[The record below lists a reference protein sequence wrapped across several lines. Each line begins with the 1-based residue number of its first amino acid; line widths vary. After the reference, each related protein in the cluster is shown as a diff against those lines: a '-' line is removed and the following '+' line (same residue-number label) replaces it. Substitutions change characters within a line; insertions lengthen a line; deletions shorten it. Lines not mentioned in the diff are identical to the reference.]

1 MKSWRHG
8 LTNIRPKEL
17 VLSRHKIQRGV
28 FVLFLSLVF
37 LVFGALIAQA
47 AATAP
52 EVLLGA
58 SVGANGE
65 VTFQIYLKGTIPAG
79 KVSCPLPSGMN
90 LVSKEGK
97 MPGKMEG
104 NRITWNIPAQKGKKM
119 VGPLTLKAIPANPVK
134 AGEEFRTIA
143 EVRWGKFFNQRA
155 FSNESILTGVGDPPS
170 LVVIGTNREAL
181 ASTAIVASP
190 HPLVC
195 QAGIEM
201 LKKGGNA
208 VDAAAAASFMLGVV
222 DPMHSG
228 LGGYGG
234 FMVVYLAKTKEF
246 WVVDF
251 NTIVPSK
258 ASVNMYEILP
268 SQSGWWVVK
277 DNANF
282 TGYKAISVPGMLS
295 GMSTALQRFGTKD
308 LKEVMNPAIRIAENG
323 FKITPLIAQATTTPN
338 IPLFPASAAI
348 YLKDGKPMKA
358 GDLLVQTDLA
368 NTMKK
373 IAEEGP
379 DAFYKGEIAEKIV
392 ADMEKNGGLITK
404 EDLANYKALVVK
416 PETGTY
422 RGYQINFPPNAS
434 SGGTLVLQTL
444 NILEG
449 FKLSGLGAR
458 SPFSMHIIAEAM
470 KLSWADRLEYMADP
484 AFKKTPITG
493 LISKKYAETLR
504 PKINLEQA
512 AAVQKPND
520 PWKYNDAKGLTNHVS
535 IIDKEGN
542 IVSMT
547 QTQGPQWFGSGVTVP
562 GTGVIFNNGMMLYSP
577 DPKAVNSIEP
587 GKRAVTNMSPTLV
600 IKDGKP
606 FLAVG
611 LPGARRIPTSV
622 LNYIVDIVDHGL
634 TLQQSL
640 ALPRFHVED
649 KEPMRIEKGL
659 ADGTLSALSAMGHR
673 FGPELTIADFYGPAM
688 GVMADLQTGLYRGG
702 ADPRPAGATVMG
714 Y

>member
-1 MKSWRHG
+1 MSKLSQFAESAPGRGWR
-8 LTNIRPKEL
+8 LMSNLIIAVP
-17 VLSRHKIQRGV
+17 IV
-28 FVLFLSLVF
+28 FLFLAN
-37 LVFGALIAQA
+37 GALAGSA
-47 AATAP
+47 SSSSGP

-58 SVGANGE
+58 SVGDNGE
-65 VTFQIYLKGTIPAG
+65 VMYQLFVKSGPGKAMDLTCLVPNGMELVSGEKGKVTGNRVAWKVLKEKKVAGPYTFKARPAG
-79 KVSCPLPSGMN
+79 V
-90 LVSKEGK
+90 
-97 MPGKMEG
+97 
-104 NRITWNIPAQKGKKM
+104 
-119 VGPLTLKAIPANPVK
+119 LKA
-134 AGEEFRTIA
+134 GDQFRTVA
-143 EVRWGKFFNQRA
+143 EVRWGKGFNQRA
-155 FSNESILTGVGDPPS
+155 FSNESVLAGVGDPAG
-170 LVVIGTNREAL
+170 LAVVGTNREAF
-181 ASTAIVASP
+181 ASTAIVASA
-190 HPLVC
+190 HPLVS
-195 QAGIEM
+195 QAGIEV

-234 FMVVYLAKTKEF
+234 FMVVYLAKTKEV

-295 GMSTALQRFGTKD
+295 GMATALQRFGTKS
-308 LKEVMNPAIRIAENG
+308 LKEVMAPAIDVADKG
-323 FKITPLIAQATTTPN
+323 FKINSLIAQATGTSNLPK
-338 IPLFPASAAI
+338 FPASAAI
-348 YLKDGKPMKA
+348 YLKDGKPMQA
-358 GDLLVQTDLA
+358 GNLLVQKDLA
-368 NTMKK
+368 DTMRK
-373 IAEEGP
+373 IAEGGP
-379 DAFYKGEIAEKIV
+379 DVFYKGEIAEAIV
-392 ADMEKNGGLITK
+392 ADMEKNGGLITR

-422 RGYQINFPPNAS
+422 RGYEINFPPNAS

-449 FKLSGLGAR
+449 YKLSGLGPR
-458 SPFSMHIIAEAM
+458 SPFAMHLVSEAM
-470 KLSWADRLEYMADP
+470 KLAWADRLEYVADP
-484 AFKKTPITG
+484 KFKKAPLAA
-493 LISKKYAETLR
+493 LISKEYAKTLR

-512 AAVQKPND
+512 AAEQKPND
-520 PWKYNDAKGLTNHVS
+520 AWKFNDAKGLTNHVS

-562 GTGVIFNNGMMLYSP
+562 GTGVVFNNGMMLYSP
-577 DPKAVNSIEP
+577 DPKAANSIEP
-587 GKRAVTNMSPTLV
+587 GKRAVTNMSPALV
-600 IKDGKP
+600 MKDGKP

-640 ALPRFHVED
+640 ALPRFHVEN

-659 ADGTLSALSAMGHR
+659 PDGTLSALLAMGHS
-673 FGPELTIADFYGPAM
+673 FGPELTIEDFYGPAM
-688 GVMADLQTGLYRGG
+688 GVLVDSTGLYRGG

>member
-1 MKSWRHG
+1 MSELFQFAESASRRGWR
-8 LTNIRPKEL
+8 LMSKLMVAVPI
-17 VLSRHKIQRGV
+17 V
-28 FVLFLSLVF
+28 FLFLANGGLAGSASPSS
-37 LVFGALIAQA
+37 G
-47 AATAP
+47 P

-58 SVGANGE
+58 SVGDNSE
-65 VTFQIYLKGTIPAG
+65 VTYQLFVKAGPGKAMELTCPVPNGMELVSGEKG
-79 KVSCPLPSGMN
+79 KVT
-90 LVSKEGK
+90 
-97 MPGKMEG
+97 G
-104 NRITWNIPAQKGKKM
+104 NSVAWKVLKGKK
-119 VGPLTLKAIPANPVK
+119 VAGPYTFKARPAGVLKA
-134 AGEEFRTIA
+134 GDQFRTVA
-143 EVRWGKFFNQRA
+143 EVRWGKGFNQRA
-155 FSNESILTGVGDPPS
+155 FSNESVLAGVGDPAG
-170 LVVIGTNREAL
+170 LAVVGTNREAV
-181 ASTAIVASP
+181 ASTAIVASA
-190 HPLVC
+190 HPLVS
-195 QAGIEM
+195 QAGIEV

-234 FMVVYLAKTKEF
+234 FMVVYLAKTKEV

-295 GMSTALQRFGTKD
+295 GMATALQRFGTKS
-308 LKEVMNPAIRIAENG
+308 LKEVMAPAIDVADKG
-323 FKITPLIAQATTTPN
+323 FKINSLIAQATGTSNLPK
-338 IPLFPASAAI
+338 FPASAAI
-348 YLKDGKPMKA
+348 YLKDGKPMQA
-358 GDLLVQTDLA
+358 GNLLVQKDLA
-368 NTMKK
+368 DTMRK
-373 IAEEGP
+373 IAEGGP
-379 DAFYKGEIAEKIV
+379 DVFYKGEIAEAIV
-392 ADMEKNGGLITK
+392 ADMEKNGGLITR

-422 RGYQINFPPNAS
+422 RGYEINFPPNAS

-449 FKLSGLGAR
+449 FKLSGLGPR
-458 SPFSMHIIAEAM
+458 SPFAMHLVSEAM
-470 KLSWADRLEYMADP
+470 KLAWADRLEYVADP
-484 AFKKTPITG
+484 KFKKAPLAA
-493 LISKKYAETLR
+493 LISKEYAKTLR

-512 AAVQKPND
+512 AAEQKPND
-520 PWKYNDAKGLTNHVS
+520 AWKFNDGKGLTNHVS

-562 GTGVIFNNGMMLYSP
+562 GTGVVFNNGMMLYSP
-577 DPKAVNSIEP
+577 DPKAANSIEP
-587 GKRAVTNMSPTLV
+587 GKRAVTNMSPALV
-600 IKDGKP
+600 MKDGKP

-640 ALPRFHVED
+640 ALPRFHVEN

-659 ADGTLSALSAMGHR
+659 PDGTLSALLAMGHS
-673 FGPELTIADFYGPAM
+673 FGPELTIEDFYGPAM
-688 GVMADLQTGLYRGG
+688 GVLVDSTGLYRGG